1 MAKTK
6 NKINYVN
13 KFKIFKW
20 KWKRIYHQNYLK
32 KISNTKLPNSI
43 LGILKDEK

>member
-1 MAKTK
+1 MW
-6 NKINYVN
+6 INSKSSNGNGREYTI
-13 KFKIFKW
+13 K
-20 KWKRIYHQNYLK
+20 NYLN